1 MEPPSGDTQR
11 WIVAGLGMAAE
22 DPYIESPHFY
32 QINRGKRSVCL
43 DLKSEEG
50 MASLETLLG
59 EADVFLSNMRYNSL
73 KSLKLGAEEL
83 LERHPHLIVCP
94 MTGWGMEGPESDK
107 PVYDVAGFWARSS
120 AASSHTPRGEYPPIL
135 VPGFGDVTT
144 ALSAVGG
151 ICAALVSRAKTGK
164 GRALTTSLLRTGM
177 HVNGWAMSNYFA
189 RGRTV
194 SWGQRNRTG
203 NPVAT
208 AYSERRAAS
217 QPLSPCRLSGG
228 RWLPK
233 PPVLLA

>member
-73 KSLKLGAEEL
+73 KSLNLGAEEL

-151 ICAALVSRAKTGK
+151 ICAAGFLYFDGWLFLRGSECARSSIGSADDTAEPTGH
-164 GRALTTSLLRTGM
+164 S
-177 HVNGWAMSNYFA
+177 
-189 RGRTV
+189 
-194 SWGQRNRTG
+194 
-203 NPVAT
+203 
-208 AYSERRAAS
+208 
-217 QPLSPCRLSGG
+217 LSPAHTNTVT
-228 RWLPK
+228 W
-233 PPVLLA
+233 A

>member
-1 MEPPSGDTQR
+1 
-11 WIVAGLGMAAE
+11 MAAE
-22 DPYIESPHFY
+22 DPYIEAPHFY

-135 VPGFGDVTT
+135 VPGFGDVTRASIT
-144 ALSAVGG
+144 RCRVLFDLGLWAEKVFGQLLFQLFQKSELLTMKDVMGNADFAVEPQASVK
-151 ICAALVSRAKTGK
+151 AALKKICVYHKKGEHAKHYELKPEFGGSR
-164 GRALTTSLLRTGM
+164 R
-177 HVNGWAMSNYFA
+177 
-189 RGRTV
+189 
-194 SWGQRNRTG
+194 
-203 NPVAT
+203 
-208 AYSERRAAS
+208 
-217 QPLSPCRLSGG
+217 
-228 RWLPK
+228 
-233 PPVLLA
+233 